1 MTIRK
6 KIALVVMIVILLS
19 GFGITIIWNQTS
31 KKLTETYLKQTSK
44 STMNDAYDAFNY
56 ILRDTTYMATIISL
70 NENDII
76 EPVEI
81 LSRENLKVNRQ
92 WNQTYLNNS
101 RIIKSFINDLY
112 GSKYY
117 IVGISIIVNEDC
129 RITTT
134 SNIPDAAIVYTQ
146 IGKLDH
152 EKLKQNVVM
161 MDPIYVEGGKSTLAS
176 GYVVPA
182 VRGILDARRNIIG
195 YTVLYFDYGIIES
208 MFAQNLPEGSL
219 FQVVNEN
226 DRLIFS
232 NCGEIDLEKQI
243 EGKRYVYNAYLAD
256 EVGWN
261 FVMATPSEYYIS
273 EINKTN
279 VATWSMIAVILI
291 ASVFISV
298 IFVSNMTK
306 EIGRLCENMD
316 EISKGNFDC
325 TYEVKGNDE
334 ISRMGNTFNH
344 MAKRI
349 KELLNQVAEKE
360 RQKREVEMLFLQAQI
375 NPHFISNVLNNIV
388 WMAKIQ
394 HAENM
399 IPLINALNSLLQEAM
414 HAKNDMIMLKD
425 ELEYV
430 KNYLTIIEYSGSYDF
445 DIKWEIG
452 SDTYTLLVPRFIL
465 QPIIEN
471 AIQHGLPNDL
481 SRQGKITIRAYRE
494 KDLLKL
500 EVEDNGQGI
509 SEGIR
514 TEILKKN
521 KKNRKDGKRF
531 NGIGVPNVN
540 ERIQL
545 SCGAEYG
552 LHYESETGEYTKAV
566 YQLPVLE
573 EIRKQG
579 NTNEN

>member
-6 KIALVVMIVILLS
+6 KIAMVVMLLILLS

-31 KKLTETYLKQTSK
+31 KELTETYLKQTSK
-44 STMNDAYDAFNY
+44 STMNDAYNAFNY

-81 LSRENLKVNRQ
+81 LGRENLKVNRQ
-92 WNQTYLNNS
+92 WNQTYLDNS

-134 SNIPDAAIVYTQ
+134 SNIPDAATVYRQ
-146 IGKLDH
+146 IGQLDQ

-176 GYVVPA
+176 GYVIPA
-182 VRGILDARRNIIG
+182 VRGILDARRNVIG

-208 MFAQNLPEGSL
+208 MFAKNLPEGSL

-232 NCGEIDLEKQI
+232 NCGEIDLEKQM
-243 EGKRYVYNAYLAD
+243 EGERYVYNVYLAD

-279 VATWSMIAVILI
+279 VATWSMIVVILI

-325 TYEVKGNDE
+325 VYEVKGNDE

-344 MAKRI
+344 MTKRI

-399 IPLINALNSLLQEAM
+399 IPLINALNSLLQDAM
-414 HAKNDMIMLKD
+414 HAKNDMITLKD

-445 DIKWEIG
+445 EIKWEIG
-452 SDTYTLLVPRFIL
+452 ADTYTLLVPRFIL

-481 SRQGKITIRAYRE
+481 SRQGKITIRAYQE
-494 KDLLKL
+494 EDLLKL

-509 SEGIR
+509 SERIK

-521 KKNRKDGKRF
+521 KKDRKDGKRF

-552 LHYESETGEYTKAV
+552 LHYESETGEYTRAV

-573 EIRKQG
+573 EIGKPG

>member
-1 MTIRK
+1 M
-6 KIALVVMIVILLS
+6 
-19 GFGITIIWNQTS
+19 
-31 KKLTETYLKQTSK
+31 
-44 STMNDAYDAFNY
+44 
-56 ILRDTTYMATIISL
+56 
-70 NENDII
+70 
-76 EPVEI
+76 
-81 LSRENLKVNRQ
+81 
-92 WNQTYLNNS
+92 
-101 RIIKSFINDLY
+101 
-112 GSKYY
+112 
-117 IVGISIIVNEDC
+117 
-129 RITTT
+129 
-134 SNIPDAAIVYTQ
+134 
-146 IGKLDH
+146 
-152 EKLKQNVVM
+152 
-161 MDPIYVEGGKSTLAS
+161 
-176 GYVVPA
+176 
-182 VRGILDARRNIIG
+182 
-195 YTVLYFDYGIIES
+195 
-208 MFAQNLPEGSL
+208 
-219 FQVVNEN
+219 
-226 DRLIFS
+226 
-232 NCGEIDLEKQI
+232 
-243 EGKRYVYNAYLAD
+243 
-256 EVGWN
+256 
-261 FVMATPSEYYIS
+261 
-273 EINKTN
+273 
-279 VATWSMIAVILI
+279 ILI

>member
-6 KIALVVMIVILLS
+6 KIVIVVMIVILLS

-31 KKLTETYLKQTSK
+31 KELTETYLKQTSK
-44 STMNDAYDAFNY
+44 STMNDAYNAFNY

-81 LSRENLKVNRQ
+81 LGKENLKVNRQ
-92 WNQTYLNNS
+92 WNQTYLDNR

-134 SNIPDAAIVYTQ
+134 SNIPDATTIYTQ
-146 IGKLDH
+146 IGQLDQ
-152 EKLKQNVVM
+152 EKLRQNVLM
-161 MDPIYVEGGKSTLAS
+161 MDPVYVEGGKSTLAS
-176 GYVVPA
+176 GYVIPA

-232 NCGEIDLEKQI
+232 NCGETDLEKQI
-243 EGKRYVYNAYLAD
+243 EGKRYIYNTYLAD
-256 EVGWN
+256 EVGWD

-279 VATWSMIAVILI
+279 VTTWSMIVVILI
-291 ASVFISV
+291 AAVSVSI
-298 IFVSNMTK
+298 ILVSNMTK
-306 EIGRLCENMD
+306 EIGRLCESMD
-316 EISKGNFDC
+316 EIAKGNFNC
-325 TYEVKGNDE
+325 IYKVKGNDE
-334 ISRMGNTFNH
+334 IGRMGNTFNH
-344 MAKRI
+344 MANRI

-360 RQKREVEMLFLQAQI
+360 KQKREVEMLFLQAQI

-394 HAENM
+394 HAESM
-399 IPLINALNSLLQEAM
+399 IPLINALNSLLQDAM
-414 HAKNDMIMLKD
+414 HAKNDMITLKD

-445 DIKWEIG
+445 EMQWEIG
-452 SDTYTLLVPRFIL
+452 VNTYTLLVPRFIL

-481 SRQGKITIRAYRE
+481 SKQGKITVRAYRE

-509 SEGIR
+509 SERVRI
-514 TEILKKN
+514 EILKKN
-521 KKNRKDGKRF
+521 SKKDEKRF

-540 ERIQL
+540 ERIRL
-545 SCGAEYG
+545 LCGAGYG
-552 LHYESETGEYTKAV
+552 LRYESEIGEYTRAV

-573 EIRKQG
+573 EIREPED
-579 NTNEN
+579 TNEN